1 MKQRF
6 CIFALFAILAGAFY
20 SCSDSETYAEQL
32 AAEKASISAFMKS
45 RGYTVTSTIPKKV
58 PWPDSVFYK
67 TESGLYIHVIDTG
80 TYFIDTIPKNRPI
93 CVRYFEINMDG
104 DTTYGNMNSAAF
116 PEVINYNNVCS
127 ATTYGDCLAW
137 HEALTYVGNNGH
149 VLIIAP
155 ADLGMSYYSSTS
167 SSLAAYFYELR
178 FKFQE

>member
-6 CIFALFAILAGAFY
+6 YIFALFAILAGALY

-32 AAEKASISAFMKS
+32 AAEKASISAFIKS
-45 RGYTVTSTIPKKV
+45 RGYRVTSTVPPVV

-67 TESGLYIHVIDTG
+67 TKSGLYIHVIDTG

-93 CVRYFEINMDG
+93 CVRFLETNMDG
-104 DTTYGNMNSAAF
+104 DTTYSNMYSSIP
-116 PEVINYNNVCS
+116 PEGINYNNVCS

-155 ADLGMSYYSSTS
+155 ANLGMSHYSSS
-167 SSLAAYFYELR
+167 STLAAYFYELR